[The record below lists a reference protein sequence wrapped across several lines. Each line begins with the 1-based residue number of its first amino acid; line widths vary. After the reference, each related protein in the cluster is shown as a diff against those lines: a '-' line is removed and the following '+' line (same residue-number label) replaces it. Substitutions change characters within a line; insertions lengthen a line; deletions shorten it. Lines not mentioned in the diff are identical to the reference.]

1 MSPIES
7 GRKILT
13 LEEVSEMLHVVPA
26 TVYKLTR
33 EGKIPSFRV
42 GTEWRFRK
50 GQIERWVAEK
60 SMDNLR

>member
-1 MSPIES
+1 
-7 GRKILT
+7 
-13 LEEVSEMLHVVPA
+13 MLHVVPA

>member
-7 GRKILT
+7 GPKILT
-13 LEEVSEMLHVVPA
+13 LKEVSEMLHVVSA
-26 TVYKLTR
+26 TVYKLII

-42 GTEWRFRK
+42 GTDWRFRK